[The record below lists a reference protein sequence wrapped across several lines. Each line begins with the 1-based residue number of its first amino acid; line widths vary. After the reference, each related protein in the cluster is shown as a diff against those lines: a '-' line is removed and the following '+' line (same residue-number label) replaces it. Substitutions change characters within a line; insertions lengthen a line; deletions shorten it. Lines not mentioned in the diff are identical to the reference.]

1 MLPMQK
7 DGAYGR
13 PVPAE
18 QMIPRAGLAA
28 FITSIDRGE
37 FSQTEVLRTGAE
49 REIGM
54 GDGRG

>member
-1 MLPMQK
+1 MFPMQE
-7 DGAYGR
+7 DGAYCR
-13 PVPAE
+13 QMPAE
-18 QMIPRAGLAA
+18 QMIPRAGPAA
-28 FITSIDRGE
+28 FVTSNDRSE